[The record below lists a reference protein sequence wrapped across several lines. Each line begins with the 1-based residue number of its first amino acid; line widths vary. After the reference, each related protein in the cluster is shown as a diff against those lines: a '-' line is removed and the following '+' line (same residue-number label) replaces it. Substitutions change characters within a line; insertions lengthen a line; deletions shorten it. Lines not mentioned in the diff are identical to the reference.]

1 MLKGED
7 IIYVCEGEWSFQRG
21 GHMSSMFPLLLENN
35 RILYLDLP
43 TSSQVFYKQPKLLMH
58 RLRRWRRGL
67 EKIKENFYTY
77 SPFPPLPLG
86 NKSSLSNRLNAL
98 FLAPFLKGAVK
109 KLAFKEPILLI
120 QRFNSA
126 DLVGMFDEKISCY
139 LCVDE
144 YSFTTNP
151 NVRDE
156 VIREIEK
163 QFLSKVDL
171 VFTTSTL
178 LYEDKKRY
186 NPRTYL
192 VPNAADAS
200 HFRRAL
206 SHETKIPE
214 DIVAIPS
221 PIIGLTGTSPAR
233 LDFSLLGYLA
243 ENEPSWSIV
252 LLGYLECPEMEK
264 IAKLPNVHFLG
275 WRDFAVIPNYL
286 KAFDVCIIPFK
297 VNEQTDTM
305 NLYKLHEYVAAGKP
319 VVSTPLF
326 EVKRYGEKYPG
337 IVGVAGDP
345 EGFRSCI
352 KSCLDE
358 NESVV
363 ERRLEVALEN
373 TWEERLENI
382 SKVIYACLKE
392 LGRD

>member
-58 RLRRWRRGL
+58 RLQRWRRGL
-67 EKIKENFYTY
+67 EEIEENFYTY

-109 KLAFKEPILLI
+109 ELAFKRPILLI

-151 NVRDE
+151 NVWDKA
-156 VIREIEK
+156 IRGIEK

-186 NPRTYL
+186 NPQIHL

-200 HFRRAL
+200 HFRKAL
-206 SHETKIPE
+206 LPETKIPE
-214 DIVAIPS
+214 DIAAIPS
-221 PIIGLTGTSPAR
+221 PIIGLMGTSPTR
-233 LDFSLLGYLA
+233 IDFSLLEYLA
-243 ENEPSWSIV
+243 RNEPDWSIA
-252 LLGYLECPEMEK
+252 LIGYLECPELENLRK
-264 IAKLPNVHFLG
+264 FPNVHFLG

-297 VNEQTDTM
+297 VNEQTNTM

-326 EVKRYGEKYPG
+326 EVKRYDEKYPG
-337 IVGVAGDP
+337 IVDVASDP
-345 EGFRSCI
+345 EEFRSCI
-352 KSCLDE
+352 KSCLGRDE
-358 NESVV
+358 SIV

-373 TWEERLENI
+373 TWKERLENI
-382 SKVIYACLKE
+382 SKVIYARLKE
-392 LGRD
+392 LGRE